1 LTNEVFSWNPRKD
14 SFDYYGKGH
23 VLDNV
28 AEQRNW
34 TDKELNEEFNRRRDI
49 IKWMVEKGIKNY
61 IEVGEVIAAYYKD
74 PESVMRRVKGSE
86 EKISKRET
94 KTEEEIKEEEVEEIY
109 IDKKDDKSQEDR
121 EMTENREA
129 SKSTQIEYIKRAIE
143 RAYIEV
149 RPEAYIAYAWMN
161 GVIGAVAGVAF
172 IFIYLFL
179 LPEIGIVLPA
189 KLLIIVIPAPIL
201 MGAMAYLIT
210 MMIPESKANSR
221 KKDID
226 NKLPYALNFLAAM
239 ASAGVTPALAFKSLA
254 EQPIY
259 GEVQREAAWIYR
271 DMSIFKTPS
280 IKFQEFIQGA
290 ITTVTS
296 GGDLKKYFFAKSEEY
311 MRENRR
317 NQKEFLETLGV
328 LAESYVTVV
337 VAAPRGGG
345 SSSLLIMYMVTF
357 IMLPLAH
364 LGFAVVISSMSPE
377 V

>member
-1 LTNEVFSWNPRKD
+1 MSLSKYQSICYRIFRK
-14 SFDYYGKGH
+14 K
-23 VLDNV
+23 
-28 AEQRNW
+28 
-34 TDKELNEEFNRRRDI
+34 
-49 IKWMVEKGIKNY
+49 
-61 IEVGEVIAAYYKD
+61 
-74 PESVMRRVKGSE
+74 
-86 EKISKRET
+86 
-94 KTEEEIKEEEVEEIY
+94 
-109 IDKKDDKSQEDR
+109 
-121 EMTENREA
+121 A

-271 DMSIFKTPS
+271 DMSIFNIDIVTALRNAANRTPS

-337 VAAPRGGG
+337 VAAPLFLIVMVSVMSMVGSGGGG